1 MREVNIAVHCDRK
14 EKKQGNLFGIF
25 FEDINHAADGGLYGE
40 LVRNRSFEFN
50 AVDCP
55 GYHEMTAWSVVERG
69 NSVTQAHVETRQ
81 SLNAENPHY
90 LVLEVMT
97 EGEGGGISNEGYGQ
111 GIPVEENKEYLF
123 SCWYRLLGK
132 SVGEV
137 EIRLEDKDGG
147 GCYGKAVFLPE
158 MGGWKRF
165 VCKIE
170 SCGTDYQARLTI
182 VTRKP
187 MQIGLDMVSLFPV
200 HTFLDRRNGLRA
212 DIAEL
217 IRDMKPR
224 FMRFPGGCLTH
235 IGSLDMEDRVSMY
248 RWKKTLGSV
257 EKRPPRRNSW
267 NYNQTLGLGFYEYFQ
282 FCEDIGAEPLPVI
295 SAGYDP
301 HHLRMAP
308 LSEMQEWVDEA
319 LDLIEFANGASRT
332 KWGAVRTDMGHPES
346 FHLKYLAIGNE
357 EVGDGFFERYEI
369 ILKAVKEKYPEIQVI
384 NSAGTGAGGS
394 VFDKGWE
401 QAGRTQTAYVDEHF
415 YQCPEW
421 FLANTDR
428 YENYAAS
435 PKAFIGEYGSKGDA
449 WKNALME
456 AAFMIGLEK
465 AEGMGLACY
474 APLLCHVDYKNWH
487 PNLICYDNHRV
498 FGTAS
503 YYVQKLFMNYQ
514 GEELLYAEDNMVKSG
529 ENANTCDKMNCGEM
543 AVSGEKSIDFS
554 GKVQFSTERAR
565 VDITDFYYTDCE
577 TGKTEHVE
585 DFSISEEEKK
595 HFCMSASGS
604 SYQITFRFCR
614 RNGGLA
620 RNLEGTNGFELEFA
634 RKDEYNKFTWVF
646 DGWQRLTS
654 VNGFVNGHCADLGLY
669 EFESEKDREHEAKL
683 VVEGGRIR
691 TYIDGTPYC
700 DHTCKMP
707 VPGKV
712 YYSAVKERN
721 GTVNVKAV
729 NPEAGERLIRIA
741 LKSGEK
747 VFSEK
752 VKLVLMSGYEL
763 DDRNSL
769 ENPKRVSPTEMLCEW
784 DGEAFEY
791 RLPGNSF
798 TIMQFRAK
806 DAAR

>member
-1 MREVNIAVHCDRK
+1 MGDVNIAVHCDR
-14 EKKQGNLFGIF
+14 EGKKQGNLFGIF
-25 FEDINHAADGGLYGE
+25 FEDINHAADGGMYGE

-50 AVDCP
+50 AVDCE
-55 GYHEMTAWSVVERG
+55 GYHEMTAWKVVERG
-69 NSVTQAHVETRQ
+69 DSVVQAHVETRH

-90 LVLEVMT
+90 LVLEVIT
-97 EGEGGGISNEGYGQ
+97 EGAGGGISNEGYGQ
-111 GIPVEENKEYLF
+111 GIPVEDKKEYFF
-123 SCWYRLLGK
+123 SCWYRLFGK
-132 SVGEV
+132 SAGEV
-137 EIRLEDKDGG
+137 EVRLEDKDGG
-147 GCYGKAVFLPE
+147 CCYGKAVFLPE
-158 MGGWKRF
+158 TGGWKHF
-165 VCKIE
+165 ACKIE
-170 SCGTDYQARLTI
+170 GCGTDYGARLTI
-182 VTRKP
+182 VTRVP
-187 MQIGLDMVSLFPV
+187 VRIGLDMVSLFPV
-200 HTFLDRRNGLRA
+200 HTFLGRRNGMRA

-248 RWKKTLGSV
+248 RWKKTLGPV
-257 EKRPPRRNSW
+257 EERPPRRNSW

-295 SAGYDP
+295 AAGYDP

-319 LDLIEFANGASRT
+319 LDLIEFANGSPES
-332 KWGAVRTDMGHPES
+332 KWGAVRADMGHPES
-346 FHLKYLAIGNE
+346 FHMKYLAVGNE
-357 EVGDGFFERYEI
+357 EVGDDFFVRYEI
-369 ILKAVKEKYPEIQVI
+369 ILKAVKERYPEIQVM

-401 QAGRTQTAYVDEHF
+401 QARRTQTAYVDEHF

-428 YENYAAS
+428 YENYAAA

-456 AAFMIGLEK
+456 AAFMTGLEK
-465 AEGMGLACY
+465 AEGVGLACY

-514 GEELLYAEDNMVKSG
+514 GDVLLGAEDDSV
-529 ENANTCDKMNCGEM
+529 
-543 AVSGEKSIDFS
+543 VSDVTGIDFS
-554 GKVQFSTERAR
+554 GKIQFVTERAH
-565 VDITDFYYTDCE
+565 VDIKNFCYTDNE
-577 TGKTEHVE
+577 TGKTERVA
-585 DFSISEEEKK
+585 DFSISAEEKN
-595 HFCMSASGS
+595 HFCLSASGS
-604 SYQITFRFCR
+604 SYQITFQFCR

-620 RNLEGTNGFELEFA
+620 RNLEGVNSFELEFA
-634 RKDEYNKFTWVF
+634 GKDEENKFTWMF
-646 DGWQRLTS
+646 DGWQRLTL
-654 VNGFVNGHCADLGLY
+654 VNGFVDGHCADLGLY
-669 EFESEKDREHEAKL
+669 EFESEKDRTHEAKL

-691 TYIDGTPYC
+691 TYIDGKPYC
-700 DHTCKMP
+700 DHHCKKP
-707 VPGKV
+707 VPGRI
-712 YYSAVKERN
+712 YYSAVKEAD

-729 NPEAGERLIRIA
+729 NPENGERRIRITLQAGERA
-741 LKSGEK
+741 
-747 VFSEK
+747 FSEQ
-752 VKLVLMSGYEL
+752 VRLVLMSGFSL

-769 ENPKRVSPTEMLCEW
+769 ENPKLVSPTELLCEW

-791 RLPGNSF
+791 RLPAYSF
-798 TIMQFRAK
+798 AVMQFRAK
-806 DAAR
+806 EKIE